1 MMHVLSIEN
10 LITPQGQKD
19 FHKYAGDQLRQT
31 SFTLIEAE
39 IHQAISKI
47 SDPLASDALQ
57 ALKQPTKLLGH
68 DNLVNFITETISK
81 NNFVTALGI
90 DLYGNDCGEDDVA
103 LEISVYDN
111 SNFPFRSSSIEE
123 IQAAA
128 DTSSPWQGGFIECD
142 YGLGITGLGPL
153 RDIWLSVKHATESKP
168 THEAL
173 SCLLEAA
180 IYSRVHKC
188 LHLTLPSLGLPK
200 AMPVIIGEN
209 DWGRAPRT
217 VFYVE
222 KGLNPAEARPIP
234 SQASKETKP
243 TWSQQVNLDRNARIR
258 STYETVNQ
266 LPPKLFQNKLQK
278 RGIKLMTDLAK
289 SELAFSKVDM
299 PPNLFRMPRK
309 DFDQFMSLLERMYD
323 RKT

>member
-1 MMHVLSIEN
+1 MTHALNFEN
-10 LITPQGQKD
+10 LTTPQGQKN
-19 FHKYAGDQLRQT
+19 FHRYAGEQLRQK
-31 SFTLIEAE
+31 SFALIEAE
-39 IHQAISKI
+39 IQKAISKI
-47 SDPLASDALQ
+47 SDPIAGAALQ
-57 ALKQPTKLLGH
+57 AFEQPTELIGH
-68 DNLVNFITETISK
+68 DNLVNFITETIA
-81 NNFVTALGI
+81 NNHIVTALGI
-90 DLYGNDCGEDDVA
+90 DLYGNDCGEGDVA
-103 LEISVYDN
+103 LEVSVYDN
-111 SNFPFRSSSIEE
+111 TSFPFRISTVEE

-128 DTSSPWQGGFIECD
+128 ETSSPWQGGFIECD
-142 YGLGITGLGPL
+142 YGLGITGLGRL
-153 RDIWLSVKHATESKP
+153 RDIWVSGKHVTESKP
-168 THEAL
+168 THEVL

-222 KGLNPAEARPIP
+222 KVLNPAEARPIP
-234 SQASKETKP
+234 SQASKDTKA
-243 TWSQQVNLDRNARIR
+243 TWSQQVKLDRNARIR

-266 LPPKLFQNKLQK
+266 LPPKLFQSKLQR
-278 RGIKLMTDLAK
+278 RGIKLMIGLAK

-299 PPNLFRMPRK
+299 PPNLFRMPRE